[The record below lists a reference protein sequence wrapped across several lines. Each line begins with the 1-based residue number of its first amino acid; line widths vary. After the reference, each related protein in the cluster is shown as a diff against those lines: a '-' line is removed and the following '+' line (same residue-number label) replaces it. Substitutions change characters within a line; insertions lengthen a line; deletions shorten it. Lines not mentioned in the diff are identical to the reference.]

1 MNIRFA
7 TLDQRRDI
15 GMEFGQTGKKISV
28 LRGRSKKG
36 VLALD
41 RVRDQRYI

>member
-1 MNIRFA
+1 
-7 TLDQRRDI
+7 
-15 GMEFGQTGKKISV
+15 MEFGQTEEIISV

-41 RVRDQRYI
+41 RVMGPLYVYY